1 MLGPKTGRK
10 FSGFIGFLFFGVLAM
25 NIAGI
30 IPGIN
35 IAASSVV
42 AVPMVF
48 ALITYVTFIGAGI
61 ARQGV
66 GGFFAAQ
73 LFPSGLPI
81 PMYVLITP
89 IEFLS
94 NFVVRPVTLTL
105 RLLCNM
111 ISGHLLLG
119 MTYFGTAVML
129 HELSVLSAAASLT
142 GIAMFVMTGFEV
154 FVALLQAYI
163 FTILSTVYI
172 KLSVEHH

>member
-1 MLGPKTGRK
+1 
-10 FSGFIGFLFFGVLAM
+10 M

-61 ARQGV
+61 AKQGV
-66 GGFFAAQ
+66 GGFFSAQ

-94 NFVVRPVTLTL
+94 NFIVRPS
-105 RLLCNM
+105 R
-111 ISGHLLLG
+111 
-119 MTYFGTAVML
+119 
-129 HELSVLSAAASLT
+129 
-142 GIAMFVMTGFEV
+142 
-154 FVALLQAYI
+154 
-163 FTILSTVYI
+163 
-172 KLSVEHH
+172 